1 MKKICVFCGSSSGNN
16 NLYMQYAET
25 LGKLLVENSID
36 LVYGGGD
43 LGLMGIISRTVIENG
58 GHVTGIIPRL
68 LHEKV
73 PHSELSELRIVEN
86 MHERKALMYTL
97 SDGFI
102 CLPGGIGSI
111 EEVLEAFTW
120 LQLGYHKKPVSLIN
134 AGGYYNHLIKQLE
147 MMVNE
152 GFMKK
157 VHFDS
162 LIIKDNCN
170 GIIEEM
176 KSLTINTE
184 DKWSR
189 QKENQ
194 EGSSK

>member
-16 NLYMQYAET
+16 NIYSRYAET
-25 LGKLLVENSID
+25 LGQLLVENSID

-43 LGLMGIISRTVIENG
+43 IGLMGTISRTVLKNG
-58 GHVTGIIPRL
+58 GHVTGIIPEL

-73 PHSELSELRIVEN
+73 PHVELSELKIVKN
-86 MHERKALMYTL
+86 MHERKALMYNL

-102 CLPGGIGSI
+102 CLPGGIGSL

-120 LQLGYHKKPVSLIN
+120 LQLGYHKKPVCLIN
-134 AGGYYNHLIKQLE
+134 VGGYYNHLIKQLE
-147 MMVNE
+147 VMVNE

-157 VHFDS
+157 GHFDS
-162 LIIKDNCN
+162 LIIKENFN

-176 KSLTINTE
+176 RSLPVKTV
-184 DKWSR
+184 DKWS
-189 QKENQ
+189 K
-194 EGSSK
+194 

>member
-16 NLYMQYAET
+16 RLYSEYAKK
-25 LGKLLVENSID
+25 LGKLLVEYSID

-43 LGLMGIISRTVIENG
+43 IGLMGIISRTVLENG
-58 GHVTGIIPRL
+58 GHVTGIIPQL

-73 PHSELSELRIVEN
+73 PHTELSELFIVEN
-86 MHERKALMYTL
+86 MHERKALMYNL

-102 CLPGGIGSI
+102 CLPGGIGSL

-120 LQLGYHKKPVSLIN
+120 LQLGYHNKPVSLIN
-134 AGGYYNHLIKQLE
+134 INGYYDHLIKQLE

-157 VHFDS
+157 GHLNS
-162 LIIKDNCN
+162 LIIKDDFN
-170 GIIEEM
+170 GIIEDM
-176 KSLTINTE
+176 KSLPVKTE
-184 DKWSR
+184 DKWS
-189 QKENQ
+189 
-194 EGSSK
+194 